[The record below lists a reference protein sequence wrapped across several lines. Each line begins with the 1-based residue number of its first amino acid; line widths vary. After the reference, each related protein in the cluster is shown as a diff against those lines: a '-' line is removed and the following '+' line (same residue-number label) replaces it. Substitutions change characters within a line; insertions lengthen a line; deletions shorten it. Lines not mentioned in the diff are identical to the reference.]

1 MGQTQP
7 VGPALAITFGNQI
20 AMAMPVGA
28 ASVLTPA
35 MAAGMDVPISLLGVY
50 AAILWSAA
58 MIGSLASGWML
69 AWMAPVR
76 ALQVM
81 MLVTAA
87 AAWCVAS
94 GRLWLVAAG
103 AVLMGLAA
111 GPEVPA
117 SVQLLTRVTPAAR
130 RSFVFSAKSTGWQV
144 GMATL
149 GLIAPPLTATYGWQ
163 GCLIVLG
170 AISAAA
176 ALAQEPQRRRYDTAH
191 PTSRPPRGVV
201 LGSIRAV
208 TQSPDLLRLT
218 LVAGVLSVPMTVLMS
233 FQVSLLSVELGY
245 GLALA
250 GTVFAC
256 SQGGCVVGRLLGGY
270 AAGRWIAPDQ
280 FLILIGFAMAAM
292 STAFGLTTP
301 QWPVAAVVVVVVLL
315 GMAGAAWLGV
325 CLAEVSRMA
334 PPHQVGFVTGGLL
347 FFHYLAIIVTPILFA
362 GGATLFGYRWAY
374 IGVGAVTGLGLV
386 LLLLLPAR
394 ARR

>member
-1 MGQTQP
+1 MAQTQP

-20 AMAMPVGA
+20 AMAMPIGA

-50 AAILWSAA
+50 AAMLWSGA
-58 MIGSLASGWML
+58 MIGSLASGWVL

-81 MLVTAA
+81 MLATAV

-94 GRLWLVAAG
+94 GRLWLVALG
-103 AVLMGLAA
+103 ALLMGLAA

-117 SVQLLTRVTPAAR
+117 SMQLLTRVTPVAR

-149 GLIAPPLTATYGWQ
+149 GLIAPPLTAHYGWQ
-163 GCLIVLG
+163 GCMIVLG
-170 AISAAA
+170 VFCAAA
-176 ALAQEPQRRRYDTAH
+176 ALAQEPQRRRYDPEH
-191 PTSRPPRGVV
+191 PTARPARGVV

-208 TQSPDLLRLT
+208 TRSPDLLRLT
-218 LVAGVLSVPMTVLMS
+218 LVASVLSVPMTVLMS

-245 GLALA
+245 ALALA

-256 SQGGCVVGRLLGGY
+256 SQAGCIVGRLLGGY
-270 AAGRWIAPDQ
+270 AAGRWIAPDR
-280 FLILIGFAMAAM
+280 FLIVIGFAMAAM
-292 STAFGLTTP
+292 CTSFGMTTP
-301 QWPVAAVVVVVVLL
+301 RWPVAAVAAVVVLL

-325 CLAEVSRMA
+325 CLAEVSRIA
-334 PPHQVGFVTGGLL
+334 PPHEVGFVTGGVL
-347 FFHYLAIIVTPILFA
+347 FFHYLTIIVTPVVFA
-362 GGATLFGYRWAY
+362 GGATIFGYRWAY
-374 IGVGAVTGLGLV
+374 IGVGAVTVMG
-386 LLLLLPAR
+386 LLPLVITRPRR
-394 ARR
+394 A